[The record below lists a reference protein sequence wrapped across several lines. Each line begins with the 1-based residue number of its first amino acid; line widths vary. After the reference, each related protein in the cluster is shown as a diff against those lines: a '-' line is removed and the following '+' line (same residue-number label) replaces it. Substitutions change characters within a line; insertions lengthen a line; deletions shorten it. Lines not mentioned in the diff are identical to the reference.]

1 MLVTINWLQACHAY
15 FGRTAV
21 AKPYFFHDGVWRAFA
36 VLRLQ
41 KATFRV
47 QRLWAIRTFREE
59 RDSGAASVDW
69 TIPHLCAQYSRASD
83 PRDYIYGI
91 LGLTDLPIV
100 PNYNKSIYE
109 VYHEYIMKRVEST
122 KCIDWF
128 GFAGIGNFEL
138 ESSEQ
143 NLPSWIPD
151 YARHASLPSSTNLT
165 RLADAN
171 IFDEAE
177 SAFEICS
184 NTFFVHSIIGP
195 RATQVQAQSF
205 VEYSKELQISGRLL
219 EFVID
224 PVQRFV
230 TNGTGIHRLKAILD
244 IMLVSD
250 IQTNISY
257 LKMAFSL
264 IHLLGEIADSIER
277 RQLYQEQLP
286 RRESLPRMLEH
297 RISIFMPH
305 CSSGE
310 IRGFQSQIE
319 ASRDEWRNTT
329 VIRHMLV
336 QLQLR
341 YRFIELEGGYLG
353 IGPLYT
359 KATDSVCVVHGCGK
373 LLLVRE
379 YENYYKLVGECF
391 VLGLMGGEMQE
402 LIRTG
407 MSSRRRIA
415 LV

>member
-1 MLVTINWLQACHAY
+1 M
-15 FGRTAV
+15 
-21 AKPYFFHDGVWRAFA
+21 
-36 VLRLQ
+36 
-41 KATFRV
+41 
-47 QRLWAIRTFREE
+47 
-59 RDSGAASVDW
+59 
-69 TIPHLCAQYSRASD
+69 
-83 PRDYIYGI
+83 
-91 LGLTDLPIV
+91 
-100 PNYNKSIYE
+100 PNYNKSVYE

-143 NLPSWIPD
+143 NLPSWIRD
-151 YARHASLPSSTNLT
+151 YARHASLPSSTKLT
-165 RLADAN
+165 GLADAN
-171 IFDEAE
+171 ICDEAE
-177 SAFEICS
+177 SVFDIRG

-205 VEYSKELQISGRLL
+205 VENSKEFQISGRLL
-219 EFVID
+219 EYVLD

-244 IMLVSD
+244 IMLASD
-250 IQTNISY
+250 IQTNIRY

-264 IHLLGEIADSIER
+264 IHLLKEIADSPER
-277 RQLYQEQLP
+277 QQLYQEQLP

-310 IRGFQSQIE
+310 IQGFQSQI
-319 ASRDEWRNTT
+319 AVSRDEWGDTT
-329 VIRHMLV
+329 AIRHMLV

-341 YRFIELEGGYLG
+341 YQFIELEGGYLG

-359 KATDSVCVVHGCGK
+359 KAMDSVCLVHGCGK

-379 YENYYKLVGECF
+379 YGNYYKLVGPCF
-391 VLGLMGGEMQE
+391 VLGLMDGEIQE

-407 MSSRRRIA
+407 TSSRRRIA